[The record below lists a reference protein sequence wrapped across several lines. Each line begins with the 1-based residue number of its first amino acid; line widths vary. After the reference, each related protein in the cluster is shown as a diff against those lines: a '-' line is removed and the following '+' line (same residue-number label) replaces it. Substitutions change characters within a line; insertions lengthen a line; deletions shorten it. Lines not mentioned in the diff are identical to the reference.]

1 MNLLQEDVQT
11 ILFDKDGTL
20 IDLPSVWLP
29 WIEDVDQYLSDSISN
44 YPYQAEGIKYL
55 VGVNKQDGG
64 IDPKGPLAIGSVE
77 ESISVI
83 AFLLYQKGL
92 SWDSA
97 LLYARDSVNYAND
110 RQNNSASLRLIDG
123 IEALLNHLSV
133 KGYNLGVLT
142 ADDTDKANEQL
153 NRLNISKYFNFV
165 IGSDLVERSK
175 PFPDLAYAARDR
187 YGVKLE
193 NSVMIGDTNADI
205 QLGKSAGVKFTIG
218 IVSYTGSEVTH
229 LHEAD
234 LLIHNYSE
242 LLSSSEEAKS

>member
-1 MNLLQEDVQT
+1 MKFPQEDIQST

-29 WIEDVDQYLSDSISN
+29 WIEDVDQYLSNSISN
-44 YPYQAEGIKYL
+44 YPYQAEGIKHL
-55 VGVNKQDGG
+55 IGINKQDGT

-77 ESISVI
+77 ESVSII
-83 AFLLYQKGL
+83 AFLLYTKGM

-97 LLYARDSVNYAND
+97 LLYARDSVDYANE
-110 RQNNSASLRLIDG
+110 RQNHSPFLQLVEG
-123 IEALLNHLSV
+123 IEELLIQLTD

-153 NRLNISKYFNFV
+153 DRLNILKYFNFV

-218 IVSYTGSEVTH
+218 IVSYTGSDVTH
-229 LHEAD
+229 LREAD

-242 LLSSSEEAKS
+242 LLSWSKEAK